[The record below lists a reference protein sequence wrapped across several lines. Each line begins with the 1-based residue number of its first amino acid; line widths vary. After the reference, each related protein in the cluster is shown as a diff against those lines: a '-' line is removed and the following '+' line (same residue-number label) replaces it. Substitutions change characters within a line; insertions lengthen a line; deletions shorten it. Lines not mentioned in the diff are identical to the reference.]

1 MILVCLK
8 IGPKTIQNQFFWII
22 NHHVPSLFHE
32 NHEVWGIS
40 KHFSLFF
47 PSIFHHF
54 AHLRPRSVLWHQ
66 LGALSQ
72 GHEGFLRGAL
82 LRRSFG
88 APHGTQ
94 NRHGGHYDFVPG
106 RGWWCL
112 SWCLHFLSGYGSIP
126 ISTIFRVM
134 NIHLPAI
141 LRFTRGT
148 RFWPI
153 PIHENPIENNWNSDW
168 TMWLYHII
176 SMSKILRK
184 NMIRCSRSAYASDQ
198 RCGYRK

>member
-1 MILVCLK
+1 MFHHYSMK
-8 IGPKTIQNQFFWII
+8 IMKFGG
-22 NHHVPSLFHE
+22 S
-32 NHEVWGIS
+32 
-40 KHFSLFF
+40 
-47 PSIFHHF
+47 PSIFPYFFPAFSTTSPIF
-54 AHLRPRSVLWHQ
+54 APGPSCGTSSGRSARATRASCAALW
-66 LGALSQ
+66 
-72 GHEGFLRGAL
+72 LRG
-82 LRRSFG
+82 SFG

-184 NMIRCSRSAYASDQ
+184 NMIRCSRSAYAFDQ